1 MEVLLVIMGI
11 IFSFAFLFEK
21 ASEFI
26 KQLKSGTAKLSRGVK
41 AELSFAPKERKKSEV
56 RESAH
61 QPHSASVN
69 WLL

>member
-26 KQLKSGTAKLSRGVK
+26 EQLKSGTAKLSRGFK
-41 AELSFAPKERKKSEV
+41 AELSFAPIESKKSEV
-56 RESAH
+56 SA
-61 QPHSASVN
+61 PN
-69 WLL
+69 TNFTNDTDE

>member
-26 KQLKSGTAKLSRGVK
+26 KQLKSGTAKLSRGFK
-41 AELSFAPKERKKSEV
+41 AELSFAPIESKKS
-56 RESAH
+56 RRKS
-61 QPHSASVN
+61 
-69 WLL
+69 